1 MKMKDV
7 ESPSTGKGDEVSAL
21 LDKEG
26 NPIPALEM
34 EPPPQE
40 AAPPA
45 DAGSSSTVSA
55 LGLKILI
62 LLAFQNCFK
71 NLLMRYVMKDQPKF
85 LLSAAIIGV
94 EVVKLVLCVF
104 WIVVVD
110 KRPLSSIYEFLRDDH
125 RNSLLLGIPAT
136 AYSFQMSMEYVA
148 LANLDAAVFSV
159 LVQCKLLT
167 TATFSAVILRKRLK
181 YIQIISLVL
190 LTAGVML
197 INVNKMQEDK
207 NGETEDGLVANN
219 TGVIATLAIA
229 VSSGFA
235 GVYTE
240 KVIKAQR
247 KKSVAAQN
255 YSLAYMQVQL
265 ALVSLVILG
274 IYAVAKDHK
283 AILENGLWHNFTTGA
298 FVSVFNSAIGG
309 LVVAAVLK
317 YADAVLKG
325 YATAISVV
333 MTGIL
338 SMFLFGTKLN
348 ALYFMGIV
356 NVVCA
361 VILYNGKN
369 MDKFA
374 CN

>member
-283 AILENGLWHNFTTGA
+283 AILENVRKTGEKMNRLRATT
-298 FVSVFNSAIGG
+298 
-309 LVVAAVLK
+309 
-317 YADAVLKG
+317 
-325 YATAISVV
+325 T
-333 MTGIL
+333 
-338 SMFLFGTKLN
+338 
-348 ALYFMGIV
+348 
-356 NVVCA
+356 
-361 VILYNGKN
+361 
-369 MDKFA
+369 
-374 CN
+374 